1 MISGWALIMLVF
13 LNVALAGVRRLGGD
27 RGGNFAIA
35 TAVML
40 PVLIVAGGGAVD
52 ASSAYFERSRIQG
65 QLDAAVLAAAGESD
79 SAKRPATAAGFM
91 PAVSTGTSQNPLV
104 VTNNSD
110 GSVTGTYTYTMP
122 NSFLGIVGIDNFK
135 LVVTA
140 TAMATSKSGGEAV
153 SDGAACIH
161 VLANTSQA
169 VLINSGANVKSENCG
184 VDVLSTSN
192 PAFIMNAGAKI
203 DTPRFCVKGTNY
215 IRNGGTLTNLK
226 TGCAAAPDPYAG
238 RFAEPVLPA
247 KCETSGVPNGST
259 FTLKPGMH
267 CDVTF
272 NGSPTITFAP
282 GLHIIKGRMIIN
294 SGATVKAESVTFY
307 FPDVNS
313 EIRANGGLTFNA
325 SAPTSGP
332 YGGILMYEATSSA
345 SNNSNKQQYIFN
357 GSVSE
362 TLSGIIYLPNRNV
375 TYNSKTN
382 QTSRISMVVN
392 TMIMNSSN
400 WNIEPFEGG
409 SSSSQP
415 GSASGSSAVRLIN

>member
-1 MISGWALIMLVF
+1 MLAFFNVF
-13 LNVALAGVRRLGGD
+13 LANGRRLGAD

-65 QLDAAVLAAAGESD
+65 QLDAGILAAAGQSD
-79 SAKRPATAAGFM
+79 TTKRFATAAGFL
-91 PAVSTGTSQNPLV
+91 PAISNGAGENPLV

-110 GSVTGTYTYTMP
+110 GSVSGTYTYMAP
-122 NSFLGIVGIDNFK
+122 NSFLGIVGIDSFK

-140 TAMATSKSGGEAV
+140 TAMAKTKSAGETNSA
-153 SDGAACIH
+153 AEACIH
-161 VLANTSQA
+161 VLGNASQA
-169 VLINSGANVKSENCG
+169 VLINSGANVKSEKCG
-184 VDVLSTSN
+184 IDVLSTSA

-203 DTPRFCVKGTNY
+203 ETPRFCVKGTNY
-215 IRNGGTLTNLK
+215 IKNGGTLTNLL
-226 TGCAAAPDPYAG
+226 TGCAASGDPYAG
-238 RFAEPVLPA
+238 AMPEPTLPS
-247 KCETSGVPNGST
+247 KCETSGVPSGTS

-272 NGSPTITFAP
+272 NGSPKVTFAP

-294 SGATVKAESVTFY
+294 SGATVSAEGVTFF
-307 FPDVNS
+307 FPDVYS

-325 SAPTSGP
+325 SAPTTGV
-332 YGGILMYEATSSA
+332 YGGILMFEATASA

-362 TLSGIIYLPNRNV
+362 TLSGIIYLPNRDV

-382 QTSRISMVVN
+382 QTSRINMVVN

-400 WNIEPFEGG
+400 WDIEPYEGG
-409 SSSSQP
+409 SSSGQSGSGSGP
-415 GSASGSSAVRLIN
+415 GSVRLIN

>member
-1 MISGWALIMLVF
+1 MLAF
-13 LNVALAGVRRLGGD
+13 LNVALTGVRRLGGD
-27 RGGNFAIA
+27 RSGNFAIA

-65 QLDAAVLAAAGESD
+65 QLDAAVLAAAGQSD
-79 SAKRPATAAGFM
+79 SAKRQSTAAGFM
-91 PAVSTGTSQNPLV
+91 PASAGTGENPLV

-140 TAMATSKSGGEAV
+140 TAMATSKSGGETV
-153 SDGAACIH
+153 NDGAACIH

-203 DTPRFCVKGTNY
+203 ETPRFCVKGTNY
-215 IRNGGTLTNLK
+215 IKNGGTLTNLK
-226 TGCAAAPDPYAG
+226 TGCAAAADPYAG
-238 RFAEPVLPA
+238 AFAEPTLPS

-272 NGSPTITFAP
+272 NGSPKITFLP

-294 SGATVKAESVTFY
+294 SGATVNAESATFY

-332 YGGILMYEATSSA
+332 YGGLLMFESTSSA

-382 QTSRISMVVN
+382 QTSRINMVVN

-400 WNIEPFEGG
+400 WNIEPYEGG

-415 GSASGSSAVRLIN
+415 GSSSGSSAVRLIN

>member
-1 MISGWALIMLVF
+1 MISGWVLIMLAF
-13 LNVALAGVRRLGGD
+13 LNVALTGVRRLGGD
-27 RGGNFAIA
+27 RSGNFAIA

-65 QLDAAVLAAAGESD
+65 QLDAAVLAAAGQSD
-79 SAKRPATAAGFM
+79 SAKRQSTAAGFM
-91 PAVSTGTSQNPLV
+91 PASAGTGENPLV

-140 TAMATSKSGGEAV
+140 TAMATSKSGGETV
-153 SDGAACIH
+153 NDGAACIH

-203 DTPRFCVKGTNY
+203 ETPRFCVKGTNY
-215 IRNGGTLTNLK
+215 IKNGGTLTNLK
-226 TGCAAAPDPYAG
+226 TGCAAAADPYAG
-238 RFAEPVLPA
+238 AFAEPTLPS

-272 NGSPTITFAP
+272 NGSPKITFLP

-294 SGATVKAESVTFY
+294 SGATVNAESATFY

-332 YGGILMYEATSSA
+332 YGGLLMFESTSSA

-382 QTSRISMVVN
+382 QTSRINMVVN

-400 WNIEPFEGG
+400 WNIEPYEGG

-415 GSASGSSAVRLIN
+415 GSSSGSSAVRLIN

>member
-1 MISGWALIMLVF
+1 MLGF
-13 LNVALAGVRRLGGD
+13 LKVSATCGRKFAQD

-52 ASSAYFERSRIQG
+52 ASSAYFARSRIQG

-79 SAKRPATAAGFM
+79 SGKRFATAAGFM
-91 PAVSTGTSQNPLV
+91 PALSDGEGENPLV
-104 VTNNSD
+104 VTNNGD
-110 GSVTGTYTYTMP
+110 GSVTGTYSYLSQ
-122 NSFLGIVGIDNFK
+122 NAFLGIVGLDNFK

-140 TAMATSKSGGEAV
+140 TAMAKGKPGGGEENTA
-153 SDGAACIH
+153 SACIH
-161 VLANTSQA
+161 VIGNKSQA
-169 VLINSGANVKSENCG
+169 VLINSGANVKSEKCG
-184 VDVLSTSN
+184 VDVLSTSA

-215 IRNGGTLTNLK
+215 IKNGGTLSNLQ
-226 TGCAAAPDPYAG
+226 TGCAASGDPYAG
-238 RFAEPVLPA
+238 ALPEPALPS
-247 KCETSGVPNGST
+247 KCETSGVPSGSS

-272 NGSPTITFAP
+272 NGSPKITFAP

-294 SGATVKAESVTFY
+294 SGATVYAESATFY

-332 YGGILMYEATSSA
+332 YGGVLMFESTSNA

-357 GSVSE
+357 GSVGE
-362 TLSGIIYLPNRNV
+362 TLNGIIYLPNRDV

-382 QTSRISMVVN
+382 QTSRINMVVN

-400 WNIEPFEGG
+400 WNIEPYQGG
-409 SSSSQP
+409 FSGSEPAP
-415 GSASGSSAVRLIN
+415 GSGYGSVRLMN

>member
-1 MISGWALIMLVF
+1 MLAF
-13 LNVALAGVRRLGGD
+13 LNVALTGVRRLSGD
-27 RGGNFAIA
+27 RSGNFAIA

-52 ASSAYFERSRIQG
+52 ASSAYLERSRIQG
-65 QLDAAVLAAAGESD
+65 QLDAAVLAAAGQSD
-79 SAKRPATAAGFM
+79 SAKRQSTAAGFM
-91 PAVSTGTSQNPLV
+91 PAASAGTGENPLV

-153 SDGAACIH
+153 NDGAACIH

-203 DTPRFCVKGTNY
+203 ETPRFCVKGTNY
-215 IRNGGTLTNLK
+215 IKNGGTLTNLK
-226 TGCAAAPDPYAG
+226 TGCAAAADPYAG
-238 RFAEPVLPA
+238 RFAEPTLPS

-259 FTLKPGMH
+259 FTLKAGMH

-272 NGSPTITFAP
+272 NGSPKITFLP

-294 SGATVKAESVTFY
+294 SGATVNAESATFY

-332 YGGILMYEATSSA
+332 YGGLLMFESTSSA

-382 QTSRISMVVN
+382 QTSRINMVVN

-400 WNIEPFEGG
+400 WNIEPYEGG

-415 GSASGSSAVRLIN
+415 GSSSSSSAVRLIN

>member
-1 MISGWALIMLVF
+1 MLGF
-13 LNVALAGVRRLGGD
+13 LNVSRSAAGRLASD

-52 ASSAYFERSRIQG
+52 ASSAYLERNRIQG
-65 QLDAAVLAAAGESD
+65 HLDAAVLAAAGQSD
-79 SAKRPATAAGFM
+79 SAKRFATAAGFM
-91 PAVSTGTSQNPLV
+91 PAASAGTGETPLV

-122 NSFLGIVGIDNFK
+122 NTFLGIVGIDNFK

-140 TAMATSKSGGEAV
+140 TAMAASKSGGEGS

-161 VLANTSQA
+161 VIANTSQA
-169 VLINSGANVKSENCG
+169 VLINSGANVKSEKCG

-192 PAFIMNAGAKI
+192 PAFIMNSGAKI

-215 IRNGGTLTNLK
+215 IKNGGTLTNLQ
-226 TGCAAAPDPYAG
+226 TGCAAAADPYAG
-238 RFAEPVLPA
+238 AFAEPTLPS

-272 NGSPTITFAP
+272 NGSPKITFLP

-294 SGATVKAESVTFY
+294 SGATVNAEGVTFY

-332 YGGILMYEATSSA
+332 YGGVLIYEATSSA

-400 WNIEPFEGG
+400 WNIEPYEGG

-415 GSASGSSAVRLIN
+415 GSGSGSSAVRLIN

>member
-1 MISGWALIMLVF
+1 MLGFLKISATCSRK
-13 LNVALAGVRRLGGD
+13 LARD
-27 RGGNFAIA
+27 RTGNFAIA
-35 TAVML
+35 TAIML
-40 PVLIVAGGGAVD
+40 PVMILAGGGAVD

-79 SAKRPATAAGFM
+79 STKRLATAAGFM
-91 PAVSTGTSQNPLV
+91 PARSGSAGENPLI

-110 GSVTGTYTYTMP
+110 GSVTGTYTYVAQNT
-122 NSFLGIVGIDNFK
+122 FLGIVGLDSFK

-140 TAMATSKSGGEAV
+140 TAMATGKSGGGEG
-153 SDGAACIH
+153 STGSACIH
-161 VLANTSQA
+161 VLANISQA
-169 VLINSGANVKSENCG
+169 VLINSGANVKSSKCG
-184 VDVLSTSN
+184 VDVLSAAN

-203 DTPRFCVKGTNY
+203 ETPRFCVRGTNY
-215 IRNGGTLTNLK
+215 IRNGGTLTNLQ
-226 TGCAAAPDPYAG
+226 TGCAAAGDPYAG
-238 RFAEPVLPA
+238 ALPEPVLPS
-247 KCETSGVPNGST
+247 KCETSGVPSGTT

-272 NGSPTITFAP
+272 NGSPKITFAP

-294 SGATVKAESVTFY
+294 SGATVNAEGVTFY

-325 SAPTSGP
+325 SAPLSGI
-332 YGGILMYEATSSA
+332 YGGILMFEATSSA
-345 SNNSNKQQYIFN
+345 SNNSNKQQYVFN

-362 TLSGIIYLPNRNV
+362 TLAGIIYLPNRNV

-382 QTSRISMVVN
+382 QTSRINMVVN

-400 WNIEPFEGG
+400 WNIEPYQGG

-415 GSASGSSAVRLIN
+415 GAGSGASSVRLMN

>member
-1 MISGWALIMLVF
+1 MLAF
-13 LNVALAGVRRLGGD
+13 LNVAMAGVCRLGAD
-27 RGGNFAIA
+27 RRGNFAIA

-40 PVLIVAGGGAVD
+40 PILIVAGGGAVD
-52 ASSAYFERSRIQG
+52 ASSAYLERNRIQG
-65 QLDAAVLAAAGESD
+65 QLDAAVLAAAGQSD
-79 SAKRPATAAGFM
+79 SAKRQAIAAGFM
-91 PAVSTGTSQNPLV
+91 PAVTAGTGENPLV

-122 NSFLGIVGIDNFK
+122 NTFLGIVGIDNFK

-140 TAMATSKSGGEAV
+140 TAMASSKSGGD
-153 SDGAACIH
+153 STSSGAACIH

-184 VDVLSTSN
+184 VDVFSTSN

-203 DTPRFCVKGTNY
+203 ETPRFCVKGTNY
-215 IRNGGTLTNLK
+215 IKNGGTLTNLK
-226 TGCAAAPDPYAG
+226 TGCAAAADPYAG
-238 RFAEPVLPA
+238 AFAEPTLPS

-272 NGSPTITFAP
+272 NGSPKITFQP

-294 SGATVKAESVTFY
+294 SGATVNAEGVTFY

-325 SAPTSGP
+325 SAPTSGA

-345 SNNSNKQQYIFN
+345 SNNANKQQYIFN

-382 QTSRISMVVN
+382 QTSRINMVVN

-400 WNIEPFEGG
+400 WNIEPYEGG

-415 GSASGSSAVRLIN
+415 GTSSGSSAVRLIN